1 MIIRP
6 FNAAHLLLLALA
18 AGAVVLLWVLL
29 RGQPERCRSAV
40 LITVC
45 GEYHRLFRLQGLFVP
60 GHAVSGGVR
69 TRPVQLVQ

>member
-18 AGAVVLLWVLL
+18 AGVVVLLWVLL

-40 LITVC
+40 LIALCAANIIGFFV
-45 GEYHRLFRLQGLFVP
+45 YKWHYSLVKDAKPPLFQ
-60 GHAVSGGVR
+60 
-69 TRPVQLVQ
+69 